1 MVLAAIV
8 CQLAPPLN
16 NLDHGCCPP
25 TPPNN
30 SDLRTALTETLF
42 LLPIAFYWT
51 LNVSN
56 AFVESLNTDGSASAV
71 ARQLQDPIC
80 KDIAGCTVTIRS
92 FSFGLQFS
100 TTINGQTSIAD
111 GTDQAN
117 ATLTKNVE
125 ALINTDIE
133 IKSLNT
139 NKTVSLSVTA
149 ASVSSES
156 IYISISKFLPVH
168 PYVFVVLFRT
178 IPSHFKFL

>member
-92 FSFGLQFS
+92 FSFGPQFS
-100 TTINGQTSIAD
+100 TAINGQTSIANV
-111 GTDQAN
+111 TDQAN
-117 ATLTKNVE
+117 ATLVKNVKE
-125 ALINTDIE
+125 LRNTV
-133 IKSLNT
+133 IKIQNLN
-139 NKTVSLSVTA
+139 KDETVSLQVTE

-156 IYISISKFLPVH
+156 IYIT
-168 PYVFVVLFRT
+168 RG
-178 IPSHFKFL
+178 